1 MSPTEKGTAPVAWRA
16 LSFDVDEAAAPR
28 PSPIETAA
36 AADGETA
43 AAPRRLQLAL
53 DELRPDEVSS
63 ADCRSICALWNEFC
77 CVEGLRS
84 AWTRVLADSDA
95 LDGGV
100 SAERRLLALY
110 ALTARF
116 FRAFR
121 DRLTLVDGA
130 NAADDAEDAAALRL
144 PDSAAFGRL
153 LARALAQC
161 FVAEV
166 AAGADDAPSRS
177 GFRRVFEL
185 ATAASLRGFLR
196 ALLDELRSGAPLDAP
211 LGAACGA
218 ALWAQL
224 PSARARAA
232 FLCCAECSGDATPAV
247 VSAIGAFVGA
257 LSDQSAALFARCALD
272 ACAATSLSSDAAAAL
287 AAAASLASYA
297 AVTRLVGRCS
307 ARLLREAAA
316 AGSADV
322 EAPLVEGVAAAV
334 EAEPEKLR
342 VALAALRELCD
353 APTSDAAGR
362 LGERLPQLD
371 GLVRALSTALSPD
384 DAPQAAADAP
394 GDAAQPPPPPPPPQA
409 PRRDVAR
416 VVEDG
421 RGAGPDAPQ
430 KLSALLAAPD
440 GGFDRRVGDV
450 LCALL
455 TAQNVEALADW
466 DAQLRR
472 LRRLLTRRFP
482 AAVVGGL
489 CDALLAAAPSDGGFE
504 ALDVAFCSKL
514 LVAVEDA
521 VADLDAAPPTARAA
535 PREKTRVKAPLRL
548 ALSASR
554 AAPQTQ
560 APTAAYVALT
570 DDVPARLLPAL
581 WRVLQRCRPPP
592 AARPAA
598 AAAAAGRSYLICEVG
613 AAAAPADAP
622 AADGVDF
629 ARALLTA
636 QALHA
641 QAAAL
646 LSLSRS
652 RSTLPALVVLVLDD
666 LAPAPSLW
674 SAVPL
679 RRAACG
685 AVLTAAE
692 RLSRAA
698 GAEDAPDAQTL
709 QRVLAFLDR
718 AEEREQDELCRRMLL
733 QTMAMLVGPL

>member
-1 MSPTEKGTAPVAWRA
+1 
-16 LSFDVDEAAAPR
+16 
-28 PSPIETAA
+28 
-36 AADGETA
+36 
-43 AAPRRLQLAL
+43 
-53 DELRPDEVSS
+53 
-63 ADCRSICALWNEFC
+63 
-77 CVEGLRS
+77 
-84 AWTRVLADSDA
+84 

-272 ACAATSLSSDAAAAL
+272 ACAATALSSDAAAAL
-287 AAAASLASYA
+287 AAAVAPAALEPALRQLVASWSSAPFAAQASLASYA

-316 AGSADV
+316 GAGSADV

-416 VVEDG
+416 VVEG
-421 RGAGPDAPQ
+421 KFSSPRP
-430 KLSALLAAPD
+430 
-440 GGFDRRVGDV
+440 RV
-450 LCALL
+450 
-455 TAQNVEALADW
+455 
-466 DAQLRR
+466 
-472 LRRLLTRRFP
+472 
-482 AAVVGGL
+482 
-489 CDALLAAAPSDGGFE
+489 S
-504 ALDVAFCSKL
+504 
-514 LVAVEDA
+514 
-521 VADLDAAPPTARAA
+521 
-535 PREKTRVKAPLRL
+535 
-548 ALSASR
+548 
-554 AAPQTQ
+554 
-560 APTAAYVALT
+560 
-570 DDVPARLLPAL
+570 
-581 WRVLQRCRPPP
+581 
-592 AARPAA
+592 
-598 AAAAAGRSYLICEVG
+598 
-613 AAAAPADAP
+613 
-622 AADGVDF
+622 
-629 ARALLTA
+629 
-636 QALHA
+636 
-641 QAAAL
+641 
-646 LSLSRS
+646 
-652 RSTLPALVVLVLDD
+652 
-666 LAPAPSLW
+666 
-674 SAVPL
+674 
-679 RRAACG
+679 CG
-685 AVLTAAE
+685 ALTAAC
-692 RLSRAA
+692 LVQS
-698 GAEDAPDAQTL
+698 
-709 QRVLAFLDR
+709 
-718 AEEREQDELCRRMLL
+718 CRRPRRWAP
-733 QTMAMLVGPL
+733 TRRRSCRRCW